1 MKLKKIFFIFIII
14 IFAVNIFSFNVD
26 PNHILLFPSINGE
39 SGFIYNPSAYY
50 ISEGMISLGLHPFIL
65 AANIGIINLLELGIN
80 LDFGK
85 ASDFFEILK
94 QSSLNIKCGVLK
106 EEDHLIS
113 FAVGLE
119 RFPLNL
125 LENIKKNET
134 FRSYIVISR
143 KISDMNFTTGIKKNL
158 LSDISEFSKTEFM
171 FDISKILNNTV
182 LTIIEYDGQKYNFGF
197 KISLNYNINV
207 ELFIKNIDKLNKMN
221 DLGTF
226 LREYFI
232 FGITYIQ

>member
-1 MKLKKIFFIFIII
+1 MKKFFFIII
-14 IFAVNIFSFNVD
+14 LIILNVQIFSFNVD

-50 ISEGMISLGLHPFIL
+50 LDEGMISLGLHPFIL
-65 AANIGIINLLELGIN
+65 AANIGVINLLELGIN

-85 ASDFFEILK
+85 SSDFFEILK
-94 QSSLNIKCGVLK
+94 QSSLNTKFGILK

-113 FAVGLE
+113 FALGIE
-119 RFPLNL
+119 RLPLNL
-125 LENIKKNET
+125 LENIRKNET
-134 FRSYIVISR
+134 FRSYAVISR
-143 KISDMNFTTGIKKNL
+143 KIGDMNFTLGIKKNL
-158 LSDISEFSKTEFM
+158 LSDIPDFSKTEFM
-171 FDISKILNNTV
+171 FDISKVVNNTV
-182 LTIIEYDGQKYNFGF
+182 LTIVEYDGQKYNFGF

-207 ELFIKNIDKLNKMN
+207 ELFIKNIDNLNKINEIGM
-221 DLGTF
+221 F